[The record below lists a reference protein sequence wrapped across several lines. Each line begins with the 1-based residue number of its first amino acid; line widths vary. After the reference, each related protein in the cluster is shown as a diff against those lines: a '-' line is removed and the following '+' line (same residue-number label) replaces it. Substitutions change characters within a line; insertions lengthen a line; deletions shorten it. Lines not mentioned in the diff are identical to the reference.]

1 MSKTK
6 SPKFIKNIGRT
17 LRKHGPEILTGCGVA
32 AGITSTI
39 LAVKATPKAIRILE
53 EEKLHVADA
62 NGYLPEDVKI
72 PPVDMIK
79 LCWKCYVPAA
89 IAGVVSL
96 TCIISA
102 SSTNVRRNATLA
114 AAYKLSETALSEY
127 RDKVV
132 ETIGEK
138 KEELVRD
145 KVNQERVNKTPV
157 ESTEIILTGKGDTLI
172 FDPISGRYF
181 KSKVDIIKKAEI
193 KLNQEMLQSFVGYA
207 SINDFYDE
215 IGLDRISI
223 GEELGWNTENLVNIH
238 IGSTVKDED
247 TPCIVIDHINP
258 PLYRYDR

>member
-1 MSKTK
+1 MSKSK
-6 SPKFIKNIGRT
+6 SPKFVRNVGRA
-17 LRKHGPEILTGCGVA
+17 LREHGPEILTGLGVA
-32 AGITSTI
+32 AGISSTI

-53 EEKLHVADA
+53 EEKLRIADEC
-62 NGYLPEDVKI
+62 GYLPEEIVI
-72 PPVDMIK
+72 PTVDKVK
-79 LCWKCYVPAA
+79 LCWKCYIPAA
-89 IAGVVSL
+89 ITSAGAIA
-96 TCIISA
+96 CIIGA
-102 SSTNVRRNATLA
+102 SSTNARRNAALA
-114 AAYKLSETALSEY
+114 TAYKLSETALSEY

-145 KVNQERVNKTPV
+145 KVNQERVDKTPI
-157 ESTEIILTGKGDTLI
+157 EKTEVILTGKGDTLI

-181 KSKVDIIKKAEI
+181 KSKVDLIKKAEI

-223 GEELGWNTENLVNIH
+223 GEELGWNAENLVKIR

-258 PLYRYDR
+258 PQYGYDR